1 MNATNLITEQNVA
14 QFKCKVLGLVRPAY
28 GTLNLLNEIEIVM
41 GMFQYEN
48 ENVETIVFNYCFSW
62 YQDKYSI

>member
-1 MNATNLITEQNVA
+1 MNATNLITEKNVA
-14 QFKCKVLGLVRPAY
+14 QFKCKVLSLVRPAY
-28 GTLNLLNEIEIVM
+28 GTMNLLNEIEIVM

-62 YQDKYSI
+62 HQDKYSI